1 MKSLRRVW
9 SMLLVMPLAL
19 AGLVGSP
26 GVAAAAVVVP
36 PGGAGHTC
44 SAYHYETPQH
54 YWQTCAWADYQYVW
68 FTVNFGNTGST
79 TWYPYLTT
87 VDYIKS
93 GVQKSCPS
101 GYWYN
106 FYVYP
111 NSVRST
117 DRMSCV
123 LTRVSAAYASVGYVM
138 DTDTSSG
145 TTMYSPTLQV
155 Q

>member
-44 SAYHYETPQH
+44 SGYHYVTPER
-54 YWQTCAWADYQYVW
+54 YWQTCAWADYRYVW
-68 FTVNFGNTGST
+68 FTVNYGNSGST
-79 TWYPYLTT
+79 DWYPDLTL

-93 GVQKSCPS
+93 GVQKTCVNGYEFSFLVPS
-101 GYWYN
+101 HT
-106 FYVYP
+106 
-111 NSVRST
+111 VRTT
-117 DRMSCV
+117 DRMDCV
-123 LTRVSAAYASVGYVM
+123 LTRVSAAYASVGYVK
-138 DTDTSSG
+138 DVEGSEW
-145 TTMYSPTLQV
+145 TMYSPTLQV